1 MNSILMIVTNH
12 ERLGSTDTKT
22 GFWLE
27 ELAAPYQEFVQAGA
41 RVEIASPR
49 GGKPPA
55 DPKSESDPSPAVRA
69 FQADPVARAKL
80 AASLRL
86 SEVKETYDAYFV
98 VGGHGV
104 MWDLADNPTLAT
116 LLGRAYDSGKVVA
129 AVCHGPAALVNVRL
143 ANGSFLVAQ
152 RRVTG
157 FTNAEEEAVGLAQV
171 VPFALETQLRERGG
185 KYEAG
190 PLWKPFAVR
199 DERLVTGQNPASS
212 ALAAQQTLQA
222 LG

>member
-1 MNSILMIVTNH
+1 MKNILMIVTSH

-27 ELAAPYQEFVQAGA
+27 ELAAPYQEFVRAGA

-55 DPKSESDPSPAVRA
+55 DPKSESEPSAAVVA
-69 FQADPVARAKL
+69 FQADASARAKL
-80 AASLRL
+80 ESSLRL
-86 SEVKETYDAYFV
+86 GDLREGYDAYFI
-98 VGGHGV
+98 VGGHGA

-116 LLGRAYDSGKVVA
+116 LIAQAYENGKVVA
-129 AVCHGPAALVNVRL
+129 AVCHGSAALVNVQLESGKRL
-143 ANGSFLVAQ
+143 IAQ

-157 FTNAEEEAVGLAQV
+157 FSNAEEEAVGLAQV
-171 VPFALETQLRERGG
+171 VPFALETRLRERGG
-185 KYEAG
+185 KYESG
-190 PLWKPFAVR
+190 PLWQPFAVR

-212 ALAAQQTLQA
+212 ALAAQQTLAA

>member
-1 MNSILMIVTNH
+1 MKNILMIVTSH

-27 ELAAPYQEFVQAGA
+27 ELAAPYQEFVRAGA
-41 RVEIASPR
+41 RVDIASPH

-55 DPKSESDPSPAVRA
+55 DPKSELEPSAAVRA
-69 FQADPVARAKL
+69 FQADPLALAKL
-80 AASLRL
+80 ESSLRL
-86 SEVKETYDAYFV
+86 GDLREAYDAYFV

-104 MWDLADNPTLAT
+104 MWDLADNPPLAT
-116 LLGRAYDSGKVVA
+116 LLAQAYENAKVVA

-143 ANGSFLVAQ
+143 SNGKPLIAQ

-157 FTNAEEEAVGLAQV
+157 FSNAEEEAVGLAKV
-171 VPFALETQLRERGG
+171 VPFALETQLRERGA

-190 PLWKPFAVR
+190 PLWQPFAVR

-212 ALAAQQTLQA
+212 ALAAQQTLAA

>member
-1 MNSILMIVTNH
+1 MKNILMIVTSH
-12 ERLGSTDTKT
+12 ERLGATDTKT

-27 ELAAPYQEFVQAGA
+27 ELAAPYQEFVRAGA

-49 GGKPPA
+49 GGTPPA
-55 DPKSESDPSPAVRA
+55 DPKSESEPSAAVVA
-69 FQADPVARAKL
+69 FQADTAARAKL
-80 AASLRL
+80 DSSLRL
-86 SEVKETYDAYFV
+86 EDLREAYDAYFV

-104 MWDLADNPTLAT
+104 MWDLAENPPLAA
-116 LLGRAYDSGKVVA
+116 LLAQAYEHGKVVA

-143 ANGSFLVAQ
+143 SSGKPLIAQ

-157 FTNAEEEAVGLAQV
+157 FSNAEEEAVGLNAV

-190 PLWKPFAVR
+190 PLWQPFAVR

-212 ALAAQQTLQA
+212 ALAAQQTLVA